1 MNMID
6 ELLQRLAVEGEAE
19 QVLRMVNKLAH
30 AKSEM
35 VRASIPSLI
44 VVAESGAGISSYGK
58 GFAEIIDK
66 STVLQVKGRETFL
79 ELFFPKNNDEDEKL
93 FFSSPQRASAIRN
106 KFYGT
111 FLISLEEY
119 EGNDLLRS
127 KSFSHLC
134 EFIKENKENIFFIFH
149 VRPEFNQRKQLISE
163 LSRYLNLCE
172 VSLEKP
178 DEKRGFAYITG
189 ILNKQGL
196 SMDGDA
202 EQCLRKM
209 LTDISGTKSY
219 AGYQTLNNFLD
230 RLYYEAAALSDVEEI
245 RIEKEAV
252 VLAGEKMREEIN
264 TMNAGSTQLGF
275 HM

>member
-1 MNMID
+1 M
-6 ELLQRLAVEGEAE
+6 
-19 QVLRMVNKLAH
+19 
-30 AKSEM
+30 
-35 VRASIPSLI
+35 
-44 VVAESGAGISSYGK
+44 
-58 GFAEIIDK
+58 
-66 STVLQVKGRETFL
+66 
-79 ELFFPKNNDEDEKL
+79 
-93 FFSSPQRASAIRN
+93 
-106 KFYGT
+106 
-111 FLISLEEY
+111 
-119 EGNDLLRS
+119 
-127 KSFSHLC
+127 C

-245 RIEKEAV
+245 RIKKEAV